1 MRDGAVPDSF
11 EGAGAELDHGRVIRQ
26 FVLQKFTVSGEVT
39 EPDEPFVEDPEVV
52 ARQAQVG
59 RLPARQPSH
68 LLAGCD
74 VHRVRQLILEPDEVC
89 ERFGHDAGAPETDS
103 AGDVGAHEIRPG
115 SIPWTGERI
124 TSEPTHEPLVIWRV
138 GVTHLQMHGRGCRG
152 CNQLAERWHLDH

>member
-11 EGAGAELDHGRVIRQ
+11 EGADAELDHGRVIGQ

-59 RLPARQPSH
+59 RLPARQPPH

-74 VHRVRQLILEPDEVC
+74 VDRIRQLVLEPDEVAK
-89 ERFGHDAGAPETDS
+89 RFGHDAGTPETDS
-103 AGDVGAHEIRPG
+103 AGDMGAHEIRPG
-115 SIPWTGERI
+115 RVPRVGEGI
-124 TSEPTHEPLVIWRV
+124 TSEPTDEPLVIWRV
-138 GVTHLQMHGRGCRG
+138 GVTHLQMHG
-152 CNQLAERWHLDH
+152 